1 MTIECGVNC
10 AGFLVSEHTVKAM
23 LPTIR
28 ISFLALRPSVYRI
41 SLTKKTVSYVVK
53 NSLKCKKGEKPSK
66 KRGMEKKADLIRGSN
81 SNDIAHGSLLR

>member
-28 ISFLALRPSVYRI
+28 ISFLALRPSVYQI
-41 SLTKKTVSYVVK
+41 SLTRKTVSYVVM
-53 NSLKCKKGEKPSK
+53 NSLACKKGKKQSK
-66 KRGMEKKADLIRGSN
+66 TRGMEKKADLIRG
-81 SNDIAHGSLLR
+81 ATPMT